1 MKYQE
6 RQISE
11 FLRFRLF
18 VVQKH
23 DFDWKKEMGF
33 PLTTEAKIEVL
44 EGYETINRILFR
56 IISEPVTEDNRFW

>member
-1 MKYQE
+1 MILTE
-6 RQISE
+6 
-11 FLRFRLF
+11 
-18 VVQKH
+18 
-23 DFDWKKEMGF
+23 KKEMGF